1 MLLCN
6 AGMTARLTE
15 GEKALV
21 RTSFGEAIQCHR
33 MLSVAKIEEQQ
44 KKDSSVQGIVSKAI
58 FQFLKAEVVKDRN
71 RSANKIK

>member
-6 AGMTARLTE
+6 AGMTVRLTE
-15 GEKALV
+15 AEKALV

-44 KKDSSVQGIVSKAI
+44 KKDS
-58 FQFLKAEVVKDRN
+58 
-71 RSANKIK
+71 

>member
-21 RTSFGEAIQCHR
+21 RTSFGEAIECHR
-33 MLSVAKIEEQQ
+33 MMSVAKIEEHQ
-44 KKDSSVQGIVSKAI
+44 KNDSSVQGIAAKAI

-71 RSANKIK
+71 RSANEIK